1 LIALLASKLDEQ
13 GGSTI
18 AAGHQCQVLRRKVYL
33 TTLCRIMEGRKDKR
47 MAFRATIEQAQ
58 LEK

>member
-18 AAGHQCQVLRRKVYL
+18 AAGHQCQVLRRKVLFSLLLNKSEDVAYFSI
-33 TTLCRIMEGRKDKR
+33 R
-47 MAFRATIEQAQ
+47 
-58 LEK
+58 